1 MKETLTVKEN
11 REICFSDGGHVSNC
25 ILGVTGEK
33 NATILKFAKPLKI
46 NDEPVENFKMRAVFN
61 NEAGSFPVEVDS
73 DELALGPEITAFQ
86 KSILCVQF
94 LKNDEVKW
102 SSFPAK
108 VYFAKGADDSGE
120 NVVEKAKSE
129 QRETDRTELGK
140 ALKEATGEDY
150 EADNWEKLIENVG
163 ALIVLTDE
171 NKSALENNKHISF
184 LFERSTQPPSILY
197 GDYAVADDEASDYID
212 SDGLVITPYLETPNA
227 LYSAGTKFSEKI
239 SNVEINVSGVDNSTF
254 NRSTM
259 NNAFV
264 AWLSGTNVKKMVLVG
279 SQNISNMAF
288 LFSNAPLEELTLLE
302 TGEKREDIT
311 YRNGWEWTFNGCSNL
326 KYIFGTPLDITRSN
340 GSSGFNMFAKCTNLR
355 YVGFKPKTI
364 TGTFDMGACSQL
376 TRSNMEAI
384 VNLLNGC
391 RDWVNA
397 GTASCTLTLNSSCK
411 DDLKNQK
418 CHCNKETGEYIS
430 HNTYLQYSE
439 DEQKNYGA
447 EVDYIAAFTHQGTV
461 CDSTTQT
468 EVWYKGKGVTLAWS

>member
-1 MKETLTVKEN
+1 MINRITVSEKRGLFPEY
-11 REICFSDGGHVSNC
+11 SS
-25 ILGVTGEK
+25 LGTIGEK
-33 NATILKFAKPLKI
+33 NATTLLFLL
-46 NDEPVENFKMRAVFN
+46 PVALQGYSKNIVCETAQ
-61 NEAGSFPVEVDS
+61 GSFNYDVSNDTFDLPSEVLTDNT
-73 DELALGPEITAFQ
+73 LALQLVLKDGDKVIW
-86 KSILCVQF
+86 KSVPYTFTLNPT
-94 LKNDEVKW
+94 L
-102 SSFPAK
+102 
-108 VYFAKGADDSGE
+108 DDSGE
-120 NVVEKAKSE
+120 NVIEKAKTE
-129 QRETDRTELGK
+129 QREADRTELGK

-212 SDGLVITPYLETPNA
+212 SDGLVVTPYLDTPNA
-227 LYSAGTKFSEKI
+227 LYSAGTRFSSKI
-239 SNVEINVSGVDNSTF
+239 SNVEINVSGVDNSGF
-254 NRSTM
+254 NKSSGNTSSV
-259 NNAFV
+259 F
-264 AWLSGTNVKKMVLVG
+264 WLSGTNVKKMVLMG
-279 SQNISNMAF
+279 SQNIANMAF
-288 LFSNAPLEELTLLE
+288 LFSNSPVEELTLLE

-326 KYIFGTPLDITRSN
+326 KYILGTPLDITRSN
-340 GSSGFNMFAKCTNLR
+340 GSSGFNMFARCVNLR
-355 YVGFKPKTI
+355 YVGIKPKTI
-364 TGTFDMGACSQL
+364 TGHLAMGACSNL
-376 TRSNMEAI
+376 TKSNMEAI
-384 VNLLNGC
+384 ISLLNGC

-397 GTASCTLTLNSSCK
+397 GTESCTLTLNSACK

-430 HNTYLQYSE
+430 HNTYLQSSE
-439 DEQKNYGA
+439 EDQKNYGA

>member
-1 MKETLTVKEN
+1 MINKITVSEKRGLFPEY
-11 REICFSDGGHVSNC
+11 SS
-25 ILGVTGEK
+25 LGTIGEK
-33 NATILKFAKPLKI
+33 NATTLLFLLPSSLQGYS
-46 NDEPVENFKMRAVFN
+46 ENIVCETAQ
-61 NEAGSFPVEVDS
+61 GSFNYTISNDTFDLPSEVLTDS
-73 DELALGPEITAFQ
+73 TLKLQLVLKDGDKVVW
-86 KSILCVQF
+86 KSIPYTFTLNPT
-94 LKNDEVKW
+94 L
-102 SSFPAK
+102 
-108 VYFAKGADDSGE
+108 DDSGE
-120 NVVEKAKSE
+120 NVIEKAKSE

-212 SDGLVITPYLETPNA
+212 SDGLIITPYLETPNA
-227 LYSAGTKFSEKI
+227 LYLAGTKFSEKI

-254 NRSTM
+254 NKSTK
-259 NNAFV
+259 NINSV

-279 SQNISNMAF
+279 SQNISNMAY
-288 LFSNAPLEELTLLE
+288 LFYNAPLEELTLLE

-326 KYIFGTPLDITRSN
+326 KYILGTPLDITRSN
-340 GSSGFNMFAKCTNLR
+340 GSSGFSMFGKCTNLR

-391 RDWVNA
+391 RDWINA
-397 GTASCTLTLNSSCK
+397 GTASCTLTLNSLCK

-430 HNTYLQYSE
+430 HVTYLQSSE
-439 DEQKNYGA
+439 EEQKNYGA
-447 EVDYIAAFTHQGTV
+447 EVSYIAAFTHQGTV
-461 CDSTTQT
+461 YDGIA

>member
-1 MKETLTVKEN
+1 MINRITVSE
-11 REICFSDGGHVSNC
+11 RRGLFPEYSS
-25 ILGVTGEK
+25 LGTIGEK
-33 NATILKFAKPLKI
+33 NATTLLFLL
-46 NDEPVENFKMRAVFN
+46 PVALQGYSENIVCETAQ
-61 NEAGSFPVEVDS
+61 GSFNYTVNDTFDLPSEVLTDNT
-73 DELALGPEITAFQ
+73 LALQLVLKDGDKVIW
-86 KSILCVQF
+86 KSIPYTFTLNPT
-94 LKNDEVKW
+94 L
-102 SSFPAK
+102 
-108 VYFAKGADDSGE
+108 DDSGE
-120 NVVEKAKSE
+120 NVIEKAKTE
-129 QRETDRTELGK
+129 QKEADRTELGK

-212 SDGLVITPYLETPNA
+212 SDGLVVTPYLDTPNA
-227 LYSAGTKFSEKI
+227 LYSAGTRFSSKI
-239 SNVEINVSGVDNSTF
+239 SNVEINVSGVDNSGF
-254 NRSTM
+254 NKSSGNTSSV
-259 NNAFV
+259 F
-264 AWLSGTNVKKMVLVG
+264 WLSGTNVKKMVLMG
-279 SQNISNMAF
+279 SQNIANMAF
-288 LFSNAPLEELTLLE
+288 LFSNSPVEELTLLE
-302 TGEKREDIT
+302 TGEKREGIT

-326 KYIFGTPLDITRSN
+326 KYILGTPLDITRSN

-376 TRSNMEAI
+376 TRSNMEGI

-391 RDWVNA
+391 RDWINA

-411 DDLKNQK
+411 DDLNNQK

-430 HNTYLQYSE
+430 HNTYLQSSE
-439 DEQKNYGA
+439 EEQKNYGA
-447 EVDYIAAFTHQGTV
+447 EVSYIAAFTHQGTV
-461 CDSTTQT
+461 YGGTA

>member
-1 MKETLTVKEN
+1 MIIKVIPQYRALLFPCTDIGTMREN
-11 REICFSDGGHVSNC
+11 
-25 ILGVTGEK
+25 K
-33 NATILKFAKPLKI
+33 ATILNFDIPADLAEYTTKNFIISNDLGSYIFPL
-46 NDEPVENFKMRAVFN
+46 VEN
-61 NEAGSFPVEVDS
+61 SVEIPNS
-73 DELALGPEITAFQ
+73 ATSAPNAE
-86 KSILCVQF
+86 VQ
-94 LKNDEVKW
+94 LVLNSPDGKEW
-102 SSFPAK
+102 SSQSYHVNF
-108 VYFAKGADDSGE
+108 YNRIDDSGE

-197 GDYAVADDEASDYID
+197 GYYAVADDEASDYID
-212 SDGLVITPYLETPNA
+212 SDGLIITPYLETPNA
-227 LYSAGTKFSEKI
+227 LYSADTKFSEKI

-254 NRSTM
+254 NKSTM
-259 NNAFV
+259 NTSSV

-288 LFSNAPLEELTLLE
+288 LFYNAPLEELTLLE

-326 KYIFGTPLDITRSN
+326 KYILGTPLDITRSN
-340 GSSGFNMFAKCTNLR
+340 GSSGFNMFAGCTNLR

-364 TGTFDMGACSQL
+364 TGTFNMGACSQL

-430 HNTYLQYSE
+430 HVTYLQSSE
-439 DEQKNYGA
+439 EEQKNYGL
-447 EVDYIAAFTHQGTV
+447 EVSYIAAFTHQGTV
-461 CDSTTQT
+461 YDGIA

>member
-1 MKETLTVKEN
+1 MINRITVSEKRGLFPEY
-11 REICFSDGGHVSNC
+11 SS
-25 ILGVTGEK
+25 LGTIGEK
-33 NATILKFAKPLKI
+33 NATTLLFLLPLSLQGY
-46 NDEPVENFKMRAVFN
+46 NENIVCETAQ
-61 NEAGSFPVEVDS
+61 GSFNYDVSNDTFGLPSEVLTDNT
-73 DELALGPEITAFQ
+73 LALQLVLKDGDKVIW
-86 KSILCVQF
+86 KSIPYTFTLNPT
-94 LKNDEVKW
+94 L
-102 SSFPAK
+102 
-108 VYFAKGADDSGE
+108 DDSGE
-120 NVVEKAKSE
+120 NVIEKAKTE

-212 SDGLVITPYLETPNA
+212 SDGLVVTPYLDTPNA
-227 LYSAGTKFSEKI
+227 LYSAGTRFSSKI
-239 SNVEINVSGVDNSTF
+239 SNVEINVSGVDNSGF
-254 NRSTM
+254 NKSSGNTSSV
-259 NNAFV
+259 F
-264 AWLSGTNVKKMVLVG
+264 WLSGTNVKKMVLIG
-279 SQNISNMAF
+279 SQNIANMAF
-288 LFSNAPLEELTLLE
+288 LFSNSPVEELTLLE

-326 KYIFGTPLDITRSN
+326 KYIFGTPLDITRSG
-340 GSSGFNMFAKCTNLR
+340 GSSGFNMFAGCVNLR
-355 YVGFKPKTI
+355 YVGIKPKTI
-364 TGTFDMGACSQL
+364 TGHLAMGACSNL
-376 TRSNMEAI
+376 TKSNMEAI
-384 VNLLNGC
+384 ISLLNGC

-397 GTASCTLTLNSSCK
+397 GTESCTLTLNSSCK

-430 HNTYLQYSE
+430 HSTYLQSSE
-439 DEQKNYGA
+439 EDQKNYGA

>member
-1 MKETLTVKEN
+1 MINRITVSE
-11 REICFSDGGHVSNC
+11 RRGLFPQYSN
-25 ILGVTGEK
+25 LGTIGEK
-33 NATILKFAKPLKI
+33 NATTLLFLLPSSLQGYS
-46 NDEPVENFKMRAVFN
+46 ENIVCETAQ
-61 NEAGSFPVEVDS
+61 GSFNYEVSNDTFDLPSEVLTDS
-73 DELALGPEITAFQ
+73 TLKLQLVLKDGDKVIW
-86 KSILCVQF
+86 KSIPYTFTLNPT
-94 LKNDEVKW
+94 L
-102 SSFPAK
+102 
-108 VYFAKGADDSGE
+108 DDSGE
-120 NVVEKAKSE
+120 NVIEKAKTE
-129 QRETDRTELGK
+129 QREADRTELGK

-197 GDYAVADDEASDYID
+197 GDYTIADDEASDYID
-212 SDGLVITPYLETPNA
+212 SDGLVVTPYLETPNA

-239 SNVEINVSGVDNSTF
+239 SNVEINVSGVDNSGF
-254 NRSTM
+254 NKSSGNTSSV
-259 NNAFV
+259 F
-264 AWLSGTNVKKMVLVG
+264 WLSGTNVKKMVLMG
-279 SQNISNMAF
+279 SQNIANMAF
-288 LFSNAPLEELTLLE
+288 LFSNSPVEELTLLE

-326 KYIFGTPLDITRSN
+326 KYILGTSLDITRSD
-340 GSSGFNMFAKCTNLR
+340 GSSGFNMFAGCVNLR
-355 YVGFKPKTI
+355 YVGIKPKTI
-364 TGTFDMGACSQL
+364 TGHLAMGACSNL
-376 TRSNMEAI
+376 TKSNMEAI
-384 VNLLNGC
+384 ISLLNGC

-397 GTASCTLTLNSSCK
+397 GTASCTLTLNSACK

-430 HNTYLQYSE
+430 HNTYLQSSE
-439 DEQKNYGA
+439 EDQKNYGA